1 MRSMWLVFD
10 MYGDNI
16 GSMATNWVA
25 LEIGFWLWVGVVKEV
40 KAYKI

>member
-10 MYGDNI
+10 MHGDNI

-25 LEIGFWLWVGVVKEV
+25 L
-40 KAYKI
+40 KIVFGYG